1 MILCGIDSSTTFT
14 AISWFED
21 GEYKS
26 KALIDTHKTKD
37 AEERIDEM
45 IRYIFRVLDGRK
57 PDVIYQEYAWL
68 KNNAKT
74 SIELATII
82 GAVRGWAVN
91 NGCRW
96 YKVMP
101 NAWRKKL
108 NIITKAKR
116 EQLKQIAIDYVD
128 ENLGIKVR
136 RDDEADAIC
145 IGLAGVKFEEDKLFK
160 IPLK

>member
-57 PDVIYQEYAWL
+57 PNVIYQEYAWL

-96 YKVMP
+96 YRVMP

-108 NIITKAKR
+108 NITTKAKR
-116 EQLKQIAIDYVD
+116 DLIFGWINKENMVD
-128 ENLGIKVR
+128 SITINGDK
-136 RDDEADAIC
+136 
-145 IGLAGVKFEEDKLFK
+145 KFEKKDAYRPDAEIVITYHAYKK
-160 IPLK
+160 

>member
-57 PDVIYQEYAWL
+57 PNVIYQEYAWL

-96 YKVMP
+96 YRVMP

-108 NIITKAKR
+108 NITTKAKR

-128 ENLGIKVR
+128 ENLGVKVR

-160 IPLK
+160 VPLN